1 MALTQ
6 RLEFRQSQSLVMTP
20 QLMQAIKLLQLSNL
34 DLATFVEDELERNPL
49 LERASDGNDPPV
61 AGEALPERA
70 EFSGHD
76 ETGSAGD
83 ADSGFEP
90 SDFSDHGGG
99 DGFEAAP
106 DEWMNRELGT
116 RAEIEQTLDT
126 GLDNVFSEEPAE
138 AAARTAQDAAP
149 TAYTE
154 WGGGASNDDSYNL
167 EAFVAA
173 EETLAGHLAEQLA
186 MAFAGPAQRMI
197 GQYLIDLV
205 DEAGY
210 LPPDL
215 GGVCERLGASQEA
228 VDEVLAVLQKFDPP
242 GICARN
248 LSECLAIQL
257 REQNRY
263 DPAMQALVEH
273 LDMLAKRDIANLR
286 KICGVDD
293 EDLADMIG
301 EIRRLDPKPGLK
313 FGSARMQTVV
323 PDVYVRPGPDG
334 GWHVELNSDTL
345 PRVLVNQVYYSELSK
360 TIRKDGDKSYFTDC
374 LQNATWLVRA
384 LDQRARTIL
393 KVATE
398 IVRQQDGFFTQGV
411 AHLRPLNLKA
421 VADAIQMHESTVSR
435 VTANKY
441 MATNRGSFEL
451 KYFFTASIA
460 SADGGEAHSAE
471 AVRHHIRQ
479 LIDGES
485 PSAILSDDTIV
496 ERLRESGIDIAR
508 RTVAKYR
515 EAMRIPSSVQ
525 RRRDKQSMLGNALT
539 APATPSDRILS
550 DRTTSADR
558 SRDIAPA

>member
-34 DLATFVEDELERNPL
+34 DLSAFVEEELERNPL
-49 LERASDGNDPPV
+49 LERASDGPEAPV
-61 AGEALPERA
+61 AGEPVQERS
-70 EFSGHD
+70 EF
-76 ETGSAGD
+76 GD
-83 ADSGFEP
+83 ADGAGAANGEDFAAGHSETSGADGFEP
-90 SDFSDHGGG
+90 AQ
-99 DGFEAAP
+99 E
-106 DEWMNRELGT
+106 EWLSRDLGT
-116 RAEIEQTLDT
+116 RTEIEQTLDT

-138 AAARTAQDAAP
+138 TAARNAQDAAP
-149 TAYTE
+149 TTYTE
-154 WGGGASNDDSYNL
+154 WGGGASNDEEYNL

-173 EETLAGHLAEQLA
+173 EVTLSGHLAEQLA
-186 MAFAGPAQRMI
+186 VAFAGPAQRMI

-205 DEAGY
+205 DDAGY
-210 LPPDL
+210 LPADL
-215 GGVCERLGASQEA
+215 GQAAERLGATQAE
-228 VDEVLAVLQKFDPP
+228 VDAVLAVLQKFDPP
-242 GICARN
+242 GVCARN

-257 REQNRY
+257 RELNRY

-273 LDMLAKRDIANLR
+273 LDLLAKRDLAALR
-286 KICGVDD
+286 KFCAVDD
-293 EDLADMIG
+293 EDIVDMIG

-313 FGSARMQTVV
+313 FGTAKMQTMV

-345 PRVLVNQVYYSELSK
+345 PRVLVNQTYYSELSK
-360 TIRKDGDKSYFTDC
+360 TIRKDGDKTYFTDC

-398 IVRQQDGFFTQGV
+398 IVRQQDGFFTHGV

-441 MATNRGSFEL
+441 MATNRGTFEL

-471 AVRHHIRQ
+471 AVRHHIKQ
-479 LIDGES
+479 LIDAEDAT
-485 PSAILSDDTIV
+485 AILSDDTIV
-496 ERLRESGIDIAR
+496 ERLRGSGIDIAR

-525 RRRDKQSMLGNALT
+525 RRRDKQSALALPT
-539 APATPSDRILS
+539 
-550 DRTTSADR
+550 
-558 SRDIAPA
+558 

>member
-34 DLATFVEDELERNPL
+34 DLTTFVEEELERNPL
-49 LERASDGNDPPV
+49 LERAND
-61 AGEALPERA
+61 EAP
-70 EFSGHD
+70 G
-76 ETGSAGD
+76 GD
-83 ADSGFEP
+83 APAEAAQ
-90 SDFSDHGGG
+90 FSDHDGEDSGSQG
-99 DGFEAAP
+99 VDDGFGGSGNAFEP
-106 DEWMNRELGT
+106 GQEEWMSKDLGT

-138 AAARTAQDAAP
+138 AAARNAQDVAP
-149 TAYTE
+149 TTYTE
-154 WGGGASNDDSYNL
+154 WGGGASSDEDYNL

-173 EETLAGHLAEQLA
+173 EITLGDHLAEQLSV
-186 MAFAGPAQRMI
+186 AFTGAAQRMI

-215 GGVCERLGASQEA
+215 GQAAERLGATQKDVE
-228 VDEVLAVLQKFDPP
+228 DVLAVLQKFDPP
-242 GICARN
+242 GVCARN

-257 REQNRY
+257 RELDRY

-273 LDMLAKRDIANLR
+273 LDLLAKRDIASLR
-286 KICGVDD
+286 KLCGVDD
-293 EDLADMIG
+293 EDIADMIG
-301 EIRRLDPKPGLK
+301 EIRRLNPKPGMK
-313 FGSARMQTVV
+313 FGSARLQTMV

-345 PRVLVNQVYYSELSK
+345 PRVLVNQTYYSELSK
-360 TIRKDGDKSYFTDC
+360 KKGKDGDKSYFTDA

-398 IVRQQDGFFTQGV
+398 IVRQQDGFFTHGV

-441 MATNRGSFEL
+441 MATNRGTFEL

-471 AVRHHIRQ
+471 AVRHHIKQ
-479 LIDGES
+479 LIDSEL
-485 PSAILSDDTIV
+485 PAAILSDDTIV
-496 ERLRESGIDIAR
+496 ERLRASGIDIAR

-525 RRRDKQSMLGNALT
+525 RRRDKQSALGNVLST
-539 APATPSDRILS
+539 AM
-550 DRTTSADR
+550 ADR
-558 SRDIAPA
+558 SRNTEPA